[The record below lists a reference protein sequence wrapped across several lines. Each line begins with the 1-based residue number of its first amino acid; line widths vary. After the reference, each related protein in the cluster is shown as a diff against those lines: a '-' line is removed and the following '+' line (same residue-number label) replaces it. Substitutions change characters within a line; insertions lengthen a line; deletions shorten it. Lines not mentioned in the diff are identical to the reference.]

1 MAERFPAG
9 AGRRP
14 VTAGHRAG
22 QAAGMLTETSPT
34 PRRTAGSL
42 ATASAVVSGAAG
54 LLANVLLVLFFL
66 LARPLRDATNT
77 FTWLGP
83 ANDIVVV
90 VQFAAFV
97 PVALAL
103 ATRLPR
109 TRSVR
114 TATAAGVVAM
124 IAVAVLQALLVAGTV
139 DFDVQVILVSA
150 VFLVVFGWVFVT
162 SATAHRVGALPRPV
176 TRFGLLLGMS
186 YPLGVLVAAPG
197 LLFAWGSAAQFAF
210 VVPGVVLGS
219 LGWLGLPAWPL
230 LLARPLGNVD
240 VDPPPRAP

>member
-1 MAERFPAG
+1 
-9 AGRRP
+9 
-14 VTAGHRAG
+14 
-22 QAAGMLTETSPT
+22 MLTETSPT
-34 PRRTAGSL
+34 RQRTAGSL

-66 LARPLRDATNT
+66 LAQPFSDATTT

-90 VQFAAFV
+90 VQFATLV

-103 ATRLPR
+103 ASRLPR

-114 TATAAGVVAM
+114 AATAAGVVAM
-124 IAVAVLQALLVAGTV
+124 IAVAVLQALLVAGAV
-139 DFDVQVILVSA
+139 DFDIQVILVSA
-150 VFLVVFGWVFVT
+150 VFLVVFGWVFVA

-176 TRFGLLLGMS
+176 TRFGLLLGVS

-197 LLFAWGSAAQFAF
+197 LLFAWGSPAQLAF

-219 LGWLGLPAWPL
+219 LGWLGLPTWPL
-230 LLARPLGNVD
+230 LLAKRLGNVA
-240 VDPPPRAP
+240 VDPPPRAS